1 MWKRIKS
8 KFVNN
13 SKEKIDYLFVGL
25 GNPGEKYENTL
36 HNAGFRV
43 ASLLREE
50 ICLPPFS
57 KEKNLNSF
65 ITKGTYK
72 EKKIVIL
79 LPLTY
84 MNLSGDAV
92 KKTLKRF
99 DVDTENII
107 LIHDDT
113 DLSQGTARFSISRG
127 SAGHKGV
134 TSVMNHLKTKNITR
148 VRIGVR
154 REEEKAINVV
164 LKKNSLEIEETE
176 KAIVQEIKESITSG
190 FSTKTFNLEK

>member
-8 KFVNN
+8 KFINN
-13 SKEKIDYLFVGL
+13 PKEKIDYLFIGL

-43 ASLLREE
+43 TSLLREE
-50 ICLPPFS
+50 IGFPSFS
-57 KEKNLNSF
+57 KENNLNSL
-65 ITKGTYK
+65 ITKGIYE

-99 DVDTENII
+99 DVSTENII
-107 LIHDDT
+107 LVHDDT
-113 DLSQGTARFSISRG
+113 DLPQGTARFSVSRG

-134 TSVMNHLKTKNITR
+134 TSVINHLKTKNITR

-154 REEEKAINVV
+154 REEEKAIDVV
-164 LKKNSLEIEETE
+164 LKNKSLEIEEAE
-176 KAIVQEIKESITSG
+176 KAVVQKIKESILSG
-190 FSTKTFNLEK
+190 FSTKTFTLEK